1 MARDGVPMPAGA
13 MLVDKKS
20 RRTLLT
26 SWMQPTDMEP
36 DYGRE
41 VDFVER

>member
-36 DYGRE
+36 DYGAE
-41 VDFVER
+41 VDHVER